1 MALSA
6 EQYEA
11 MQQYL
16 RSVRMLLVEV
26 SDYIP
31 DDLLTEPRRLV
42 EHGEAPL
49 GMTQLAWVISDGRI
63 PVPASVIERLRS
75 YAASDEDYPKDLH
88 R

>member
-11 MQQYL
+11 MQEYL
-16 RSVRMLLVEV
+16 RSVRMFVVEV
-26 SDYIP
+26 SDYIS
-31 DDLLTEPRRLV
+31 DELLTEPRRLV

-49 GMTQLAWVISDGRI
+49 GMTQLAWVIHDERI
-63 PVPASVIERLRS
+63 LVPASVIERLRA
-75 YAASDEDYPKDLH
+75 YAVSDEDFPKDLH

>member
-1 MALSA
+1 MALSV

-16 RSVRMLLVEV
+16 HNVRMLLVEV
-26 SDYIP
+26 SDYIS
-31 DDLLTEPRRLV
+31 DELLNEPRRLV

-49 GMTQLAWVISDGRI
+49 GMTQLTWVIHDERI
-63 PVPASVIERLRS
+63 PVPASVIARLRS
-75 YAASDEDYPKDLH
+75 YAAADEDFPEDLH

>member
-11 MQQYL
+11 MQEYL
-16 RSVRMLLVEV
+16 RSVRMFVVEV
-26 SDYIP
+26 SDYIS
-31 DDLLTEPRRLV
+31 DELLTEPRRLV